1 MSKGNKQNFQR
12 KTKGHGNQYKQQREE
27 SSQSSRNRE
36 ESYLCPSAKKLRA
49 QTDVADNIRII
60 KWMLIIFY

>member
-1 MSKGNKQNFQR
+1 MSKGNRQNFQRKR
-12 KTKGHGNQYKQQREE
+12 KTKGHGNRYKQQREE

-49 QTDVADNIRII
+49 
-60 KWMLIIFY
+60 